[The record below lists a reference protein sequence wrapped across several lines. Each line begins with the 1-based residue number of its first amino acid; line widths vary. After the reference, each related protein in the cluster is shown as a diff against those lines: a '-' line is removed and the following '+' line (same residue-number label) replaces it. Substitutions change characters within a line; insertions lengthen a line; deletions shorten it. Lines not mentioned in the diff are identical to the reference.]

1 MPELPE
7 VETVK
12 NVLKDKLIGKKFSSP
27 FIYYDKLLKTDIDFF
42 KKDIAEKK
50 VIDITRRGKFLIIHL
65 SSEMKMVFH
74 LRMEG
79 KIYVVSKD
87 NYSLSHLSLFI
98 PFSDDDEALAFY
110 DVRKFGVLYYLK
122 EEDDSIFSSLGKE
135 PFEVEGKDIY
145 PFYKKSNKMIK
156 ELLLD
161 QSIMSGIG
169 NIYAD
174 EILFKSGISPF
185 KKGSSL
191 TLDEIERIVSNSVEI
206 LSLAIKNKGSSV
218 RTYRASEEVKGSFQS
233 FLQVYSR
240 ENKLCNKCN
249 QFVIKKRK
257 LSGRGTSYCPK
268 CQRSNYTL
276 CITGKIASGKS
287 EVLSFL
293 KKLNFATLSL
303 DDEIKKMYQDEMFL
317 SLLKR
322 RFNNIFVDDSLDK
335 EKIFS
340 LLFEDKAF
348 KRKYLSLLYSELKKR
363 INDFIIF
370 NDGVKKAVEVPLVF
384 DAKMDKM
391 FDFLVGIETSN
402 QKRNLL
408 NRDKSIKKLSF
419 NDLNSY
425 DENRD
430 KLDYIIK
437 NDSSLSQLYEES
449 KKMVSLFDEK
459 YNSHLE
465 NT

>member
-1 MPELPE
+1 
-7 VETVK
+7 
-12 NVLKDKLIGKKFSSP
+12 
-27 FIYYDKLLKTDIDFF
+27 
-42 KKDIAEKK
+42 
-50 VIDITRRGKFLIIHL
+50 
-65 SSEMKMVFH
+65 
-74 LRMEG
+74 
-79 KIYVVSKD
+79 
-87 NYSLSHLSLFI
+87 
-98 PFSDDDEALAFY
+98 
-110 DVRKFGVLYYLK
+110 
-122 EEDDSIFSSLGKE
+122 
-135 PFEVEGKDIY
+135 
-145 PFYKKSNKMIK
+145 
-156 ELLLD
+156 
-161 QSIMSGIG
+161 
-169 NIYAD
+169 
-174 EILFKSGISPF
+174 
-185 KKGSSL
+185 
-191 TLDEIERIVSNSVEI
+191 
-206 LSLAIKNKGSSV
+206 
-218 RTYRASEEVKGSFQS
+218 
-233 FLQVYSR
+233 
-240 ENKLCNKCN
+240 
-249 QFVIKKRK
+249 
-257 LSGRGTSYCPK
+257 
-268 CQRSNYTL
+268 
-276 CITGKIASGKS
+276 
-287 EVLSFL
+287 
-293 KKLNFATLSL
+293 
-303 DDEIKKMYQDEMFL
+303 MYQDEMFL

-322 RFNNIFVDDSLDK
+322 RFNNIFVGDSLDK

-449 KKMVSLFDEK
+449 EKMVSLFDEK